1 VLPRLLVDDA
11 TAEAIEM
18 TLAAQGGRLIVAGAE
33 GGLFDTMAGRYSSG
47 VANLDCFLK
56 GHAGD
61 DLRVDRVTRGA
72 VVVDR
77 VCLTL
82 AYAVQPEVLRGMASQ
97 KAFRGRGLI
106 GRFLY
111 SLPESPLGSRR
122 IDPEPV
128 PDHLT
133 EAYGQTVRRLAEIR
147 ADESGPAVMVMS
159 PAAAAVFKA
168 WAAEVE
174 TLLGPDGRLASI
186 RDWGGKLVG
195 LTARLAGVI
204 HLIGADSADPEAVP
218 IDRETI
224 EAAIG
229 LARWSIPHAEAAI
242 GLMAADDGSLDDAVY
257 VLRWLRQR
265 AEPVVRRN
273 EIGQHARARFD
284 CDKARF
290 DRALAVLVDRGW
302 LRPIADNRRGPG
314 RPSERYRCHPSIIG
328 DRFRAP
334 SADWEPAQ
342 TIHPPARVVGV
353 I

>member
-1 VLPRLLVDDA
+1 
-11 TAEAIEM
+11 
-18 TLAAQGGRLIVAGAE
+18 
-33 GGLFDTMAGRYSSG
+33 
-47 VANLDCFLK
+47 
-56 GHAGD
+56 
-61 DLRVDRVTRGA
+61 
-72 VVVDR
+72 
-77 VCLTL
+77 
-82 AYAVQPEVLRGMASQ
+82 MASQ

-106 GRFLY
+106 GRFIY
-111 SLPESPLGSRR
+111 AIPESPLGSRR

-128 PDHLT
+128 PDHVAD
-133 EAYGQTVRRLAEIR
+133 AYAATVRRLFETTAG
-147 ADESGPAVMVMS
+147 DVGPAALGLS
-159 PAAAAVFKA
+159 PPAADAFKA

-174 TLLGPDGRLASI
+174 AMLSPDGRLASMT
-186 RDWGGKLVG
+186 DWGGKLVG
-195 LTARLAGVI
+195 LTARLAGVL
-204 HLIGADSADPEAVP
+204 HLIEADVIDPVAVP
-218 IDRETI
+218 IDRKTI
-224 EAAIG
+224 EAAIE
-229 LARWSIPHAEAAI
+229 LARWAVPHAEAAI

-334 SADWEPAQ
+334 SADWEPAE